1 MQSKKKTGVGRLL
14 EFAGAHR
21 PLVGVSGVFS
31 ALSAVLM
38 LSPFVCVY
46 FALQEALAALV
57 SNTPLVATKL
67 TYYGWLAVL
76 LALGAL
82 LLYFASL
89 MCSHLAAFYTMR
101 NMQVSLMRHLVKLPL
116 GYFSNTTTG
125 RLRKIID
132 ENTAQTETFIA
143 HQIPDLIGSF
153 ITPFAI
159 LGMLFVF
166 DWRLGLLSLVPLII
180 GFVIEM
186 RMMNQENS
194 GFLKKYQNSLEDM
207 NREAVEYVRGISVVK
222 VFSQTVH
229 SFKNFYASIMSY
241 NKYVSAYTLSWR
253 TPMTL
258 FTAAIHGTF
267 FLLIPAGILL
277 LNGAADT
284 GSYLN
289 VLLSVIFYIL
299 FTPACAV
306 MLNKMMYAGSYL
318 MIANEC
324 VNRIDSLLDEK
335 PLSHPEHPK
344 SPKDASVE
352 FSRVSFTYPGGGVP
366 AIKNL
371 SFSVK
376 EGQTVALVGP
386 SGGGK
391 TTAVHMIPR
400 FYDVDSGA
408 VLIGGVDVRDIA
420 HKTLMDTVS
429 FAFQNTRLFKAS
441 LMDNIRAA
449 RPEATRAEALRAA
462 EAAQCMDIFEKLP
475 HGIDTVVGTKGVY
488 LSGGEVQRIALA
500 RTILKD
506 SPIIVLDE
514 ATAFADPENEV
525 KIQQAFEALT
535 KGKTVLLIAHRL
547 STVRHADQIL
557 VLREGELVEQGTHD
571 GLLKQEGMYA
581 AMWKEYERAAAWG
594 VGKENSHVS

>member
-1 MQSKKKTGVGRLL
+1 MEHKKKTGIPRLL

-21 PLVGVSGVFS
+21 PLVALSGVFS

-46 FALQEALAALV
+46 FALQETLTALIT
-57 SNTPLVATKL
+57 STPLMATNL
-67 TYYGWLAVL
+67 TDYGWLAVG

-101 NMQVSLMRHLVKLPL
+101 NMQVVLMRHLTRLPL
-116 GYFSNTTTG
+116 GYFSQNTTG

-132 ENTAQTETFIA
+132 ENTAQTETFVA

-153 ITPFAI
+153 VTPFAI
-159 LGMLFVF
+159 LAMLFLF
-166 DWRLGLLSLVPLII
+166 DWRLGLLSLIPLII

-186 RMMNQENS
+186 KMMDQENS

-241 NKYVSAYTLSWR
+241 KKYVAAYTLSWR

-258 FTAAIHGTF
+258 FTTAIHGTF
-267 FLLIPAGILL
+267 FLLIPVGILL
-277 LNGAADT
+277 TNSAANT
-284 GSYLN
+284 GNYLHI
-289 VLLSVIFYIL
+289 LLSVIFYIL
-299 FTPACAV
+299 FTPACAM
-306 MLNKMMYAGSYL
+306 MLNKMMYAGSYFL
-318 MIANEC
+318 IAQEC
-324 VNRIDSLLDEK
+324 VRRVDSILDEK
-335 PLSHPEHPK
+335 PLPQPERPNAPK
-344 SPKDASVE
+344 GASVE
-352 FSRVSFTYPGGGVP
+352 FRNVSFTYPGGGVP
-366 AIKNL
+366 AVKNL

-391 TTAVHMIPR
+391 TTAVHLIPR
-400 FYDVDSGA
+400 FYDVDEGA
-408 VLIGGVDVRDIA
+408 VLLGGADVRDIA
-420 HKTLMDTVS
+420 HKALMDTVS

-441 LMDNIRAA
+441 LLENIRAA
-449 RPEATRAEALRAA
+449 RPEATREEALRAA
-462 EAAQCMDIFEKLP
+462 EAAQCGDIFEKLP
-475 HGIDTVVGTKGVY
+475 QGIDTVVGTKGVY
-488 LSGGEVQRIALA
+488 LSGGEAQRIALA
-500 RTILKD
+500 RAILKD

-525 KIQQAFEALT
+525 KIQRAFEALT
-535 KGKTVLLIAHRL
+535 KGKTVLMIAHRL
-547 STVRHADQIL
+547 STVRRADTIL
-557 VLREGELVEQGTHD
+557 VLNEGELLEQGTHEE
-571 GLLKQEGMYA
+571 LLQKGGMYA
-581 AMWKEYERAAAWG
+581 AMWNEYERAAAWG
-594 VGKENSHVS
+594 VGKEKSHVS